1 MKTPFSLIFIFILL
15 LVIPDEL
22 KALDTEKIKLP
33 GNRAEI
39 LLSFAPLVK
48 KASPAVVNI
57 YTKRV
62 IKSRKSPFF
71 NDPFFQQ
78 FFGDDLLRF
87 DGPRN
92 RIQSSLGSGVIVSGD
107 GIVVTNNHV
116 IRGADQI
123 IVVLSNRREF
133 SAKVILADERTDL
146 AVLRVNTSGERL
158 PSLKL
163 RDSDN
168 LKVGDLV
175 LAIGNPFGVGQ
186 TVTSGIVSAV
196 ARAAA
201 GVSDFS
207 FFIQTDAAIN
217 PGNSGGA
224 LLGMDGRLVGINT
237 AIYSR
242 SGGSQGIG
250 FAIPANMVERIIESA
265 LVGGRIVS
273 PWLGASGQDVTSRLA
288 ENLGLKR
295 PVGVL
300 ITKLYSGGPADRAGV
315 IIGDIIVKIN
325 GLDVDTPAA
334 LRYRMAT
341 LRVGKTV
348 VLEIIRNGVEKEL
361 KLSLVKPPEE
371 PPRDTTRLIGKH
383 PLNGAVIANISPALA
398 EELSIYPLEQ
408 GVIVLK
414 VFQQSSAIRL
424 GLRPGDYITK
434 INARRVSSVEE
445 VRAVLA
451 MPQQRWSL
459 SVNRGGKV
467 LSVTVR

>member
-217 PGNSGGA
+217 PGNSGGP
-224 LLGMDGRLVGINT
+224 LVNVLGEIIGINT
-237 AIYSR
+237 FIYTGGR
-242 SGGSQGIG
+242 SKQGSIGIG
-250 FAIPANMVERIIESA
+250 FAIPINRA
-265 LVGGRIVS
+265 LKIVKELRS
-273 PWLGASGQDVTSRLA
+273 KGKIVRGF
-288 ENLGLKR
+288 NLGIRGQSLDSRTARLWKM
-295 PVGVL
+295 
-300 ITKLYSGGPADRAGV
+300 KSDRGV
-315 IIGDIIVKIN
+315 IISQIAPNSPADKAKFQY
-325 GLDVDTPAA
+325 LDVI
-334 LRYRMAT
+334 
-341 LRVGKTV
+341 LRVEGTTV
-348 VLEIIRNGVEKEL
+348 SSVKDIYEII
-361 KLSLVKPPEE
+361 
-371 PPRDTTRLIGKH
+371 
-383 PLNGAVIANISPALA
+383 AVLD
-398 EELSIYPLEQ
+398 
-408 GVIVLK
+408 
-414 VFQQSSAIRL
+414 
-424 GLRPGDYITK
+424 LRPGDRVDLK
-434 INARRVSSVEE
+434 IWRDGRIMNKF
-445 VRAVLA
+445 LILD
-451 MPQQRWSL
+451 SL
-459 SVNRGGKV
+459 
-467 LSVTVR
+467 